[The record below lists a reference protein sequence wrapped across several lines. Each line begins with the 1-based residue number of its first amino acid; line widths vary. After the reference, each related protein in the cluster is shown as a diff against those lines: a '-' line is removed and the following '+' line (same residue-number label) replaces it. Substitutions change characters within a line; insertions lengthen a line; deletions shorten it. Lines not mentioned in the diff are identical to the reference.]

1 MESSLPRV
9 SDLVLPIRL
18 LHPQAR
24 TPSYARA
31 GDAGADLCIASDLT
45 LEPGERALV
54 GTGIAVAVPEGCV
67 GLVHARSGLAHRHGL
82 AIVNAPGVI
91 DSGYRGEVMLNL
103 INLDPREPVT
113 LSAGDR
119 IAQLV
124 IQQVPE
130 VHWVEVDSLPGSDR
144 GETGHGASGG
154 FAAGS

>member
-31 GDAGADLCIASDLT
+31 GDAGADLCIVSALT

-103 INLDPREPVT
+103 INLDPREAVT
-113 LSAGDR
+113 LSAGER
-119 IAQLV
+119 VAQLLV
-124 IQQVPE
+124 QR
-130 VHWVEVDSLPGSDR
+130 VEPVLYTVVDDLGVTER
-144 GETGHGASGG
+144 QARGHGSTGR
-154 FAAGS
+154 

>member
-31 GDAGADLCIASDLT
+31 GDAGADLCIVSDLT

-103 INLDPREPVT
+103 INLDPREAVT
-113 LSAGDR
+113 LSAGER
-119 IAQLV
+119 VAQLLV
-124 IQQVPE
+124 QR
-130 VHWVEVDSLPGSDR
+130 VEPVLYTVVDDLGVTER
-144 GETGHGASGG
+144 QARGHGSTGR
-154 FAAGS
+154 